1 MPDSAFSQPLETPSM
16 TSAFRAW
23 FGCAAGCST
32 ELPLNQI
39 IYSCPTCGSLLDV
52 QHDLAALKTRASQT
66 WRQLFDDRYRRTTY
80 PYGSGVWGKKEMV
93 CPAVENHNVVS
104 MYEGGTN
111 LFWAER
117 LGKQIGLEELW
128 VKQCGNSHTG
138 SFKDL
143 GMTVLVSMVKQMIAE
158 GIKIP
163 AVACA
168 STGDTSA
175 ALAAYC
181 AAAGIPAIVIL
192 PRNKVSTAQLIQ
204 PMANGALTLS
214 LDTDFDG
221 CMKIVRELCT
231 KENLYLANSMNSLRL
246 EGQKTISIEIVQQFD
261 WEVPDVVIVPGG
273 NLGNISAIGRGF
285 LLMRELGMITR
296 LPRLVCAQA
305 QHANP
310 LYRSFQ
316 HNFAT
321 YKPIRAKKTLASAI
335 QIGDPVSINRAI
347 GVLTAF
353 DSVVEQASEEELA
366 DAAAMADRTGLFNCP
381 HTGVALA
388 VLFKLIAR
396 SQIKPRER
404 VVVVSTAHG
413 LKFTDFK
420 RRYHEGK
427 IRGIAS
433 RHANRPIELS
443 ADYTKVRDA
452 IFRSLEQQQTE
463 QR

>member
-1 MPDSAFSQPLETPSM
+1 MTNPAFSQPAESFS
-16 TSAFRAW
+16 SASRFRAW
-23 FGCAAGCST
+23 FGCAAGCSG
-32 ELPLNQI
+32 ELPLNQV
-39 IYSCPTCGSLLDV
+39 IYYCPKCGGLLDV
-52 QHDLAALKTRASQT
+52 QHDLTALKSRSADE
-66 WRQLFDDRYRRTTY
+66 WKHLFDDRYRRTAY
-80 PYGSGVWGKKEMV
+80 PYGSSVWGKKEMV
-93 CPAVENHNVVS
+93 CPAVEDRNVVS
-104 MYEGGTN
+104 TYEGGSN

-117 LGKQIGLEELW
+117 LGRQIGLEDLW

-158 GIKIP
+158 GTRIP

-175 ALAAYC
+175 ALASYC

-192 PRNKVSTAQLIQ
+192 PRNRVSTAQLIQ

-221 CMKIVRELCT
+221 CMRVVRELCT
-231 KENLYLANSMNSLRL
+231 KENIYLANSMNSLRI

-261 WEVPDVVIVPGG
+261 WEVPDVIVVPGG
-273 NLGNISAIGRGF
+273 NLGNITAIGRGF
-285 LLMRELGMITR
+285 LLMRDLGMIDR

-305 QHANP
+305 EHANP
-310 LYRSFQ
+310 LYRSFLTGFTSY
-316 HNFAT
+316 H
-321 YKPIRAKKTLASAI
+321 PIRARKTLASAI

-347 GVLTAF
+347 KVLKSF
-353 DSVVEQASEEELA
+353 DSVVEQANEEELA
-366 DAAAMADRTGLFNCP
+366 DAAALADRTGLFNCP

-388 VLFKLIAR
+388 VLFKLAAR
-396 SQIKPRER
+396 GQIKPHER
-404 VVVVSTAHG
+404 AVVISTAHG

-427 IRGIAS
+427 LRGMAS
-433 RHANRPIELS
+433 RHANRPVELP
-443 ADYTKVRDA
+443 AEYDQAREA
-452 IFRSLEQQQTE
+452 IFRTLEKSI
-463 QR
+463 